1 MPKFK
6 VKWDGSIF
14 ATSIIIADNKEEA
27 IRKVED
33 GRVDINNIDTI
44 DDVVVE
50 ECNEIS

>member
-14 ATSIIIADNKEEA
+14 ATSIIIAENKEEA
-27 IRKVED
+27 IRRAED
-33 GRVDINNIDTI
+33 GEVDMDSVGNI

-50 ECNEIS
+50 ECNEIV